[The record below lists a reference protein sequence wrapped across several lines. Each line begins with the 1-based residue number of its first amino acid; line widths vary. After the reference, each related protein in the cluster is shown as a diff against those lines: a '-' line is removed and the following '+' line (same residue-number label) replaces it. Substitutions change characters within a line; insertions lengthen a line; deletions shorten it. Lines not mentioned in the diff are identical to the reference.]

1 MIRRPPRSTLFPYT
15 TLFRAASGEAVW
27 RAFPAKLRSQIRRPQ
42 RDGLDARFGVAELPA
57 FYEVFARNMRSLGT
71 PVLPRAFF
79 ERLSRAFGG
88 LVVFGTVYRRA
99 EPVAA
104 GCGFVWHGE
113 FEMTWASSLREPSRS
128 APNMLLYWAVMGQM
142 IARGVRGLDFGRC
155 TAGSGTHRFKR
166 QWGGVDVALPWL
178 QW

>member
-15 TLFRAASGEAVW
+15 TLFRS
-27 RAFPAKLRSQIRRPQ
+27 FPAKWRSQLRRPQ

-104 GCGFVWHGE
+104 GCGFVWHGGVE
-113 FEMTWASSLREPSRS
+113 KTMGSSLR
-128 APNMLLYWAVMGQM
+128 G
-142 IARGVRGLDFGRC
+142 
-155 TAGSGTHRFKR
+155 
-166 QWGGVDVALPWL
+166 
-178 QW
+178 